1 MNQKARKLSKEIE
14 SREKLRQNLL
24 ESQEKQLKQFDEE
37 YFDGPF
43 GSKSYNNKL
52 YLRTYYN
59 GKTSI
64 YLIDSKNIERKIST
78 TTRTENPHSKA
89 TNAWCRITNALIRK
103 YKPMTEQDPNKALKE
118 LTRIEGALLA
128 GGFLTEQE
136 LKEAL

>member
-37 YFDGPF
+37 TKHLQQRLKN
-43 GSKSYNNKL
+43 S
-52 YLRTYYN
+52 LRC
-59 GKTSI
+59 
-64 YLIDSKNIERKIST
+64 
-78 TTRTENPHSKA
+78 ENPQLKA
-89 TNAWCRITNALIRK
+89 ANAWCRITNALIQK
-103 YKPMTEQDPNKALKE
+103 YKSMTEEDSNRALKE